1 MCESS
6 NLIQLF
12 SVYKRI
18 FYTYYNL
25 YYLDKYCTRKEEPHL
40 KTLYPFLNFS
50 SCRLAIQAVKLLLMG
65 VSISQ

>member
-40 KTLYPFLNFS
+40 KTLYPFLNFN